1 MNSRLIDSPIGPITL
16 IAEEGA
22 IVGLYFG
29 DTFSDSS
36 QKKLQGDENAS
47 QNASNESIANESKAN
62 DNVLN
67 ENVLTQ
73 CEKELDDYFARKLRE
88 FTVPIRAVGTPFRE
102 RVWEALLQIPYG
114 ETVSYRDIAVKVGNP
129 KAVRAVGGANHNN
142 PISIIVPCHRVIG
155 TNGSLTG
162 YGGGMDAKKWLLELE
177 EKYENG
183 TL

>member
-1 MNSRLIDSPIGPITL
+1 MRSKLIDSPIGPITL
-16 IAEEGA
+16 IAQEGA

-29 DTFSDSS
+29 DTSLDDSH
-36 QKKLQGDENAS
+36 KKLQGGKNVSGENVI
-47 QNASNESIANESKAN
+47 NEVTSDS
-62 DNVLN
+62 NVLN

-73 CEKELDDYFARKLRE
+73 CEKELDAYFARKLQK
-88 FTVPIRAVGTPFRE
+88 FTVPIRAAGTPFRE
-102 RVWEALLQIPYG
+102 KVWEALLQIPYG
-114 ETVSYRDIAVKVGNP
+114 KTVSYKDIAVQIGNP

-177 EKYENG
+177 EKYE
-183 TL
+183 